1 MSHMSQHYE
10 PEFKKNIVKLHLEDD
25 RSLRSLT
32 EEYKV
37 SKATITN
44 WINRYSEECQT
55 NQEAKAD

>member
-10 PEFKKNIVKLHLEDD
+10 PEFKKNIVKLHLEDG
-25 RSLRSLT
+25 RSFQSLT

-44 WINRYSEECQT
+44 WINRYREECQI

>member
-10 PEFKKNIVKLHLEDD
+10 PEFKKNIVKLHLEDS

-37 SKATITN
+37 SKATITTL
-44 WINRYSEECQT
+44 S
-55 NQEAKAD
+55 